1 MHDIFPSP
9 VTDSTLLIPDA
20 VGSAF
25 ITANTSLFYTV
36 DAFFELAVAAAYPAF
51 TLVSV
56 VGNDEG
62 ASCLPGRNA
71 L

>member
-1 MHDIFPSP
+1 MFPSP

-20 VGSAF
+20 IDSAF
-25 ITANTSLFYTV
+25 IAANTSLVHTV

-56 VGNDEG
+56 VGSDEG